1 MRQLCWHEAWISI
14 WRRRRPFKIKFSE
27 FESVNNLLI
36 NDVSVPK
43 TQLEDKWNIH
53 FTSSW
58 FISKFKAALEEEK
71 VERCSVKLVQ
81 MIGCGCIENM
91 KLWCEIR
98 YVTRYTSSTF
108 DNLKYSTS
116 LVVLGKVISIRSF
129 WFKYVVGWITHA
141 RTGCWLLV
149 VSKFSSCEI
158 FRVHFPR

>member
-81 MIGCGCIENM
+81 MID
-91 KLWCEIR
+91 
-98 YVTRYTSSTF
+98 V
-108 DNLKYSTS
+108 
-116 LVVLGKVISIRSF
+116 VVLKIWNF
-129 WFKYVVGWITHA
+129 DAKYVVLRGTPAAHLTIWNIQHHWWSLA
-141 RTGCWLLV
+141 RLFLSVRFDSNTLWDGSLTLELV
-149 VSKFSSCEI
+149 VGC
-158 FRVHFPR
+158 